1 MKIVVFASMID
12 VGFPFLRS
20 QLMPNNMTTKMGGF
34 YVNTGQLELREVSDA
49 EEEEESGSD
58 SEKSDDSSSSSS
70 EMEEDDNSAKKSKKR
85 RRPVIRDE
93 DDDNDD
99 DEEGDGQEGGNTAN
113 AKKLTSVKDG
123 KQRPGPTSASS
134 SATAL
139 LLAKKN
145 KRLKMQQQMSKR
157 KKFLAAAGIEGS
169 PLKGVKKAEGSK
181 EEEKKKKKTP
191 AVSEM
196 LQRKAEKDGLKAAA
210 GSRAEKENGALKSA
224 TDTSSIMDNIIDA
237 VISDPYTGEK
247 NLPTAASAGAPA
259 ISSASSGESGPTSPI
274 ALAENI
280 VDLPADVSHELKV
293 VVEKLKALA
302 AASGCKGGEGKKK
315 FFSPQV
321 RGLL

>member
-70 EMEEDDNSAKKSKKR
+70 EMEEDDNSAKKNKKR

-99 DEEGDGQEGGNTAN
+99 EEGDGQEGDNSAN

-191 AVSEM
+191 TVSEM

-247 NLPTAASAGAPA
+247 DPPTAASAGAPPV
-259 ISSASSGESGPTSPI
+259 SSASSGESGPTSPI

-280 VDLPADVSHELKV
+280 VDLPAEVSHELKV